1 MYASLYSFKGERLD
15 FKDQLNLGLK
25 VGKEEQVFFNSK
37 SDNFLELEKLYNFA
51 IAPIQ
56 DEEYIRNPKI
66 VGTIQL
72 YNKLNGDTT
81 QNDLARLFYIRKLV
95 GSTIKR
101 CEHIAITLQTLV
113 GIN

>member
-1 MYASLYSFKGERLD
+1 MK
-15 FKDQLNLGLK
+15 LG
-25 VGKEEQVFFNSK
+25 EQVGQHEKMFFNIK
-37 SDNFLELEKLYNFA
+37 SDNFLEIEKLFNFA
-51 IAPIQ
+51 IAPIL
-56 DEEYIRNPKI
+56 DEEYIGSPQI
-66 VGTIQL
+66 VGTLQL

-81 QNDLARLFYIRKLV
+81 QNDLARLFYMRKLV